1 MRAMFPDA
9 ELVITVQTSP
19 ALHMSL
25 AIYPAMKIPKE
36 IWWGGERYQDSLKAS
51 VKDSFYYEGD
61 LRMFSAPPAKILKPL
76 KAIRIRKIAER
87 PLLKRQAK

>member
-1 MRAMFPDA
+1 MRAIFPNA

-19 ALHMSL
+19 ALQTSL

-36 IWWGGERYQDSLKAS
+36 IWGGRRYQDSLKAS

-61 LRMFSAPPAKILKPL
+61 LRMFWAPPGQNI
-76 KAIRIRKIAER
+76 KATLSYQDKKDRRKA
-87 PLLKRQAK
+87 AA